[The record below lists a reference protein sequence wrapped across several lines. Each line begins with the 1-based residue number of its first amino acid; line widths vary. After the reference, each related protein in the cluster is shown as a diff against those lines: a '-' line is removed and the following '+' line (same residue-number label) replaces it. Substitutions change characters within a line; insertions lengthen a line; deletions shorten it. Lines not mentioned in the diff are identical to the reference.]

1 MSKPQSAPVGH
12 MAPLGRLPVHA
23 INYHPNH
30 INPALQNHKT
40 NALGANTQY
49 GRFPLSFRERADP
62 KFGMSKL
69 DEILNLCKVVIL
81 GVDGP
86 VWDT

>member
-1 MSKPQSAPVGH
+1 MSKPQSAPVG
-12 MAPLGRLPVHA
+12 PLGRLPVHA

-86 VWDT
+86 V